1 MHGESAGG
9 NIAVVLALLA
19 RDEGGLSP
27 PLTGVSASI
36 PAVLPAE
43 VVPERFKAEYKS
55 HEQNKNAPGLDEGAF
70 GFFVGECCSFSLF
83 LSFFPPLWGL
93 GLGVMRSV
101 EELR

>member
-19 RDEGGLSP
+19 RDEGLSP

-36 PAVLPAE
+36 PAVLAAE

-55 HEQNKNAPGLDEGAF
+55 YEQNKNAPGLDAGAL
-70 GFFVGECCSFSLF
+70 GFFAGGCCFSSPSFSVGSWPWGMGFVGE
-83 LSFFPPLWGL
+83 
-93 GLGVMRSV
+93 
-101 EELR
+101 